1 SILAHAVKNLATEES
16 ITCQRWLHFLRLARQ
31 DQCGLEITLTNRKPC
46 QLNVSGGELLVQLQ
60 HFSHRRPKSIHVRN
74 ALRSGNRREHG
85 LGEQGKI
92 KAGIDCICLPELG
105 FSLRIVTFVEIKES
119 HIFMGQTTP
128 RIVLESCFEKR
139 SRSGGIMSPEVESAE
154 FRFGFRGCSH
164 ADSEILF
171 ADLRRAFDH
180 SGGEHLTY
188 R

>member
-1 SILAHAVKNLATEES
+1 
-16 ITCQRWLHFLRLARQ
+16 
-31 DQCGLEITLTNRKPC
+31 
-46 QLNVSGGELLVQLQ
+46 
-60 HFSHRRPKSIHVRN
+60 
-74 ALRSGNRREHG
+74 
-85 LGEQGKI
+85 
-92 KAGIDCICLPELG
+92 LG

-188 R
+188 RAITRGGVPKVSVGCESFINILRIAEHLFEGVLLIHSLL